1 MSILSSPDAI
11 EVIKVR
17 EVKIVKGVIA
27 GDIKR
32 TRTKSTL
39 LYKSLKWKVTLN
51 KILLHLKEISH
62 SGNKSTDHI
71 KEIVCQFNVFLKS

>member
-1 MSILSSPDAI
+1 M
-11 EVIKVR
+11 IKVR

-39 LYKSLKWKVTLN
+39 LYKALKWKVTFN
-51 KILLHLKEISH
+51 NILLHLKDMSG
-62 SGNKSTDHI
+62 SGNKSTDDI
-71 KEIVCQFNVFLKS
+71 EEIVCLSIQCFLGKLIGAIWRN

>member
-1 MSILSSPDAI
+1 M
-11 EVIKVR
+11 IKVR

-39 LYKSLKWKVTLN
+39 LYKASKWNVTMN
-51 KILLHLKEISH
+51 NIFLHLKEIPR
-62 SGNKSTDHI
+62 SGNKSTDDI

>member
-1 MSILSSPDAI
+1 M
-11 EVIKVR
+11 IKVR

-39 LYKSLKWKVTLN
+39 LYKASKWNVTIN
-51 KILLHLKEISH
+51 NILLHLKAVETNPLMI
-62 SGNKSTDHI
+62 
-71 KEIVCQFNVFLKS
+71 LKK

>member
-1 MSILSSPDAI
+1 M
-11 EVIKVR
+11 IKVR

-39 LYKSLKWKVTLN
+39 LYKALKWKVTLN
-51 KILLHLKEISH
+51 KSLLHLKEMSG
-62 SGNKSTDHI
+62 SGNKSTDNI
-71 KEIVCQFNVFLKS
+71 KEIVILSIQCFLEKLIGVIWIN

>member
-1 MSILSSPDAI
+1 M
-11 EVIKVR
+11 IKVR

-39 LYKSLKWKVTLN
+39 LYKALKWNVTIN
-51 KILLHLKEISH
+51 NILLHLKEMSG
-62 SGNKSTDHI
+62 SGNKSTDDI
-71 KEIVCQFNVFLKS
+71 KEIVCS